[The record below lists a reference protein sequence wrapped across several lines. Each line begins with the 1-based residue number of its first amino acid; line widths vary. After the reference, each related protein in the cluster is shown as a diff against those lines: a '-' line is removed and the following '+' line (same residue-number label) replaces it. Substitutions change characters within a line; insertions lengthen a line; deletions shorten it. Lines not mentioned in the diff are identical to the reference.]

1 MRGLLSG
8 LVVSAAVLVLAPVS
22 AAMADDSQ
30 PFSTYLYGQAAIF
43 SDPGSYIGKGA
54 ETVWTPAF
62 AGVSGFPNSIGVNV
76 TPPQGDSYSI
86 GFGGPSGQRLEPGVY
101 DSVGDDTD
109 RPHLAASTSAGAG
122 CDGSGRFEIKD
133 IAYDANDV
141 PTRLWVLFELHCNQG
156 LPALFGELKLGEP
169 PDDPVLQPV
178 PSIVRWPA
186 DNFGT
191 VETPVPVLVVASQP
205 TSISSVA
212 IGGAD
217 PQDFRLAQDGC
228 TGIQLAPK
236 DSCSVQVAFDPLV
249 AGTRTAVL
257 QLIAGNGT
265 VHSVPLQG
273 FTYGGTTRLVVNSD
287 SDAGLGAGKSY
298 TFSAAGDTIWA
309 LGTPQKFQ
317 FGATDSNG
325 GWEGTFQPPT
335 GQELTAGSSWSD
347 VGDSPTA
354 TQAAMELE
362 WSDYACSAASGQ
374 LQVLSA
380 TYNAFGD
387 MTSFDAKFEMR
398 CPSPSGAI
406 TGEFDWR
413 AGDAVA
419 AAPWMAADATGA
431 PGGGSGDGP
440 SGGATG
446 SDGGATG
453 SGGGATGSGG
463 GATGSGGGATGAAPA
478 APSAPPS
485 TTPTTPTAPLGSGP
499 ATAIAPNV
507 DRLRALVISLSRD
520 SRRTAQATH
529 LTRRAINRSSLLR
542 ARRSVA
548 RLQSELTSLRRAVA
562 ALAPARRAEAA
573 PVLKRVRVWQATLAA
588 ERHLLSAPGSR
599 RIAGPLLTLVSRANA
614 QATAVIHALARLVE

>member
-1 MRGLLSG
+1 MGWGMRRLLGG
-8 LVVSAAVLVLAPVS
+8 LVATVVLLVLAPVS
-22 AAMADDSQ
+22 VSVALADQ

-54 ETVWTPAF
+54 DAAWTPAF
-62 AGVSGFPNSIGVNV
+62 AGVSGFPNNIGVNV

-86 GFGGPSGQRLEPGVY
+86 GFGGPNGQRLEPGVY

-109 RPHLAASTSAGAG
+109 RPHMGASTSAGAA
-122 CDGSGRFEIKD
+122 CDGGGRFEIKD

-141 PTRLWVLFELHCNQG
+141 PTRLWVLFELHCDQG

-186 DNFGT
+186 GNFGT
-191 VETPVPVLVVASQP
+191 VETPVPVLFAASQP
-205 TSISSVA
+205 TSIRSVA

-217 PQDFRLAQDGC
+217 PQDFRVAQDGC
-228 TGIQLAPK
+228 TGIALAAK
-236 DSCSVQVAFDPLV
+236 DSCSVQVEFDPLV
-249 AGTRTAVL
+249 AGTRTAAL
-257 QLIAGNGT
+257 QLTDGNGT

-273 FTYGGTTRLVVNSD
+273 FTYGGTTRLVVSSD
-287 SDAGLGAGKSY
+287 SDAGLGGGKSY

-325 GWEGTFQPPT
+325 GWDGTFQPPT

-419 AAPWMAADATGA
+419 PAPWMAADATGA
-431 PGGGSGDGP
+431 PVSGSGGP
-440 SGGATG
+440 GDSG
-446 SDGGATG
+446 G
-453 SGGGATGSGG
+453 SGGG
-463 GATGSGGGATGAAPA
+463 GAPTTIPTAPA
-478 APSAPPS
+478 APATPPTSSAAPPS
-485 TTPTTPTAPLGSGP
+485 TGSPAPLPGQS
-499 ATAIAPNV
+499 ATGH
-507 DRLRALVISLSRD
+507 LKALVTALSRD
-520 SRRTAQATH
+520 NRSTSKATH
-529 LTRRAINRSSLLR
+529 LTRERINRNSLLR
-542 ARRSVA
+542 ARQSIA
-548 RLQSELTSLRRAVA
+548 HLQSELTSVRRAVN
-562 ALAPARRAEAA
+562 ALPRARRAEAGA
-573 PVLKRVRVWQATLAA
+573 ILKRLAA
-588 ERHLLSAPGSR
+588 WQGTLQAERRVLSSKSAG
-599 RIAGPLLTLVSRANA
+599 RIAGPLLTLVSRANG
-614 QATAVIHALARLVE
+614 QATAAIRALAKLVE